1 MASTEGGASLFTS
14 EDATL
19 ARLFV
24 DFPITINADTGQSV
38 FPTPLTDFS
47 PRPLVYRDVHHI
59 AKLMVEAVPPA
70 IWSRTPLIV
79 GNADRASGAI
89 IHVMASIV
97 AASYTLMNFY
107 PKGPRPP
114 GSIYVCDVEIHGRPG
129 EFLINGL
136 SRGDCVVFADVI
148 IRSGSLASK
157 VIDALLR
164 HGVHVHAAVFGADY
178 SDRDGLKTLKRL
190 LPATHSVGTI
200 MVSEHGDALPRTQF
214 KRNLLAGR
222 LEAPPREV
230 AEFVRTHEVP
240 STRPLNTLPL
250 PVQQSVFKRCLDSW
264 VGVPV
269 YKASEGSGAESYPYS
284 CFQLT
289 DCVPVMT
296 VQIIEDT
303 ADCLLMLSPL
313 LRKFVASGGAT
324 PEQQAEYILVSE
336 SDRGG
341 GPLIAA
347 LARRTG
353 LAFTMANWSSEVE
366 QLSTNAVTG
375 HVGYS
380 GSVTLFLNGIR
391 PGAKCII
398 ADDML
403 SSGGTCEQLI
413 KCIEQAGGVVVECL
427 FASEKTT
434 TKGRERLSKQWPHVP
449 LYSVCFFQS
458 AKECTEVSHPDPV
471 LGHETPIQ
479 TFAAGA
485 RRGRPEQ

>member
-1 MASTEGGASLFTS
+1 MTELSTFVS

-24 DFPITINADTGQSV
+24 DFPITISPETGAPV

-47 PRPLVYRDVHHI
+47 PRPLYYRDVHHI

-70 IWSRTPLIV
+70 VWSRTPLIV

-107 PKGPRPP
+107 PKGPRPA
-114 GSIYVCDVEIHGRPG
+114 GSIYVCDVSIHGRPG

-136 SRGDCVVFADVI
+136 TPGDCVVFADVI
-148 IRSGSLASK
+148 IRRGTLANK
-157 VIDALLR
+157 VVEALQKN
-164 HGVHVHAAVFGADY
+164 GIQVQAAVFGADF
-178 SDRDGLKTLKRL
+178 SDRDGLKSLKRL
-190 LPATHSVGTI
+190 LPSTHSVGTI
-200 MVSEHGDALPRTQF
+200 MVSEHGEPLQRTAF

-230 AEFVRTHEVP
+230 ADFIRTHEVP
-240 STRPLNTLPL
+240 STRPLHTLPL

-264 VGVPV
+264 VGMPI
-269 YKASEGSGAESYPYS
+269 YKANEGSGAESYPYS

-313 LRKFVASGGAT
+313 LRKILENGGAT
-324 PEQQAEYILVSE
+324 AEQQNEYIFVSE

-341 GPLIAA
+341 GPLVAA
-347 LARRTG
+347 IARRTG

-366 QLSTNAVTG
+366 QLSSNAVTG

-391 PGAKCII
+391 RGQKCII
-398 ADDML
+398 VDDML

-413 KCIEQAGGVVVECL
+413 KCVEQAGGVVVECL

-434 TKGRERLSKQWPHVP
+434 SKGRERLHMQWPKVP
-449 LYSVCFFQS
+449 LFSVCFFQS
-458 AKECTEVSHPDPV
+458 VKECTEVSHPDPL

-479 TFAAGA
+479 TFSS
-485 RRGRPEQ
+485 RKRIKEIVDE